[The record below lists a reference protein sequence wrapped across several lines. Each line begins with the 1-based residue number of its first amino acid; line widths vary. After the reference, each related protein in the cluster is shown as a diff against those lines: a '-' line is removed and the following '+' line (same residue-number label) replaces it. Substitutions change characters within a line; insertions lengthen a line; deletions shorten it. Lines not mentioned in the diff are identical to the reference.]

1 MLQGN
6 EVALSQGRMIED
18 EVQVW
23 AGTTWKP
30 EDLRA
35 LTALW
40 AGVRGRGTWFGC
52 WKYGGKGGI

>member
-1 MLQGN
+1 MLRGN

-35 LTALW
+35 LTPAARDATDILL
-40 AGVRGRGTWFGC
+40 V
-52 WKYGGKGGI
+52 GKH